1 MVIDSNLVL
10 MDSTAILGTAV
21 TGNAVPLTSFLKPGR
36 EEPIPICAK
45 VVGTDFAGGT
55 SITFKLT
62 QCATSDGT
70 YTDVPGSSVTVAL
83 ADLTVGKSIGWRFLP
98 RGVTAPWLKMVATP
112 SGTFAA
118 GNVFAAVVREDAL
131 PMEAGMYIDKGV
143 VKG

>member
-1 MVIDSNLVL
+1 MIIDSNLVL
-10 MDSTAILGTAV
+10 MDSTAVLGAAV

-36 EEPIPICAK
+36 QEPIPVCAK

-70 YTDVPGSSVTVAL
+70 YTDVPGSSVTVVL

-98 RGVTAPWLKMVATP
+98 PGATKPWLKMVATP
-112 SGTFAA
+112 TGTFTA
-118 GNVFAAVVREDAL
+118 GNVFAAVVREDVL
-131 PMEAGMYIDKGV
+131 PYEAGMYIDKGV

>member
-10 MDSTAILGTAV
+10 MDSTPILGAAV

-70 YTDVPGSSVTVAL
+70 YADVPGSSLTVAL
-83 ADLTVGKSIGWRFLP
+83 ADLTVGKPIGWRHLP
-98 RGVTAPWLKMVATP
+98 RGVTLPWLKMVATP
-112 SGTFAA
+112 TGTFTA
-118 GNVFAAVVREDAL
+118 GNVFAAIVREDAL
-131 PMEAGMYIDKGV
+131 PMETGMYFDKGKNV
-143 VKG
+143 G

>member
-10 MDSTAILGTAV
+10 MDSTPILGAAV

-36 EEPIPICAK
+36 EEPIPVCAK

-70 YTDVPGSSVTVAL
+70 YTDVPGSSVTVPL
-83 ADLTVGKSIGWRFLP
+83 SDLTVGKPIGWRFLP
-98 RGVTAPWLKMVATP
+98 RGASMPWLKMVATP
-112 SGTFAA
+112 TGTFTA
-118 GNVFAAVVREDAL
+118 GKIFGAVVREDDL
-131 PMEAGMYIDKGV
+131 PYEAGMFIDKGV

>member
-10 MDSTAILGTAV
+10 MDSTPILGTAV

-112 SGTFAA
+112 SGTFTA
-118 GNVFAAVVREDAL
+118 GKVFGAIVREDDL
-131 PMEAGMYIDKGV
+131 PMEAGMYFDKGANV
-143 VKG
+143 G

>member
-1 MVIDSNLVL
+1 MLLDSNLIL
-10 MDSTAILGTAV
+10 MDSTPILGAAV
-21 TGNAVPLTSFLKPGR
+21 TGPAVALTSFLKPGR

-45 VVGTDFAGGT
+45 VVGTGFAGGT

-98 RGVTAPWLKMVATP
+98 SGTSKQWLKMVATP
-112 SGTFAA
+112 TGTFTA
-118 GNVFAAVVREDAL
+118 GKIFGAIVREDDQ
-131 PMEAGMYIDKGV
+131 PYEAGMYIDKGIV
-143 VKG
+143 QG

>member
-10 MDSTAILGTAV
+10 MDSTPILGAAV

-36 EEPIPICAK
+36 QEPIPVCAK

-83 ADLTVGKSIGWRFLP
+83 ADLTVGKPIGWRFLP
-98 RGVTAPWLKMVATP
+98 RGANKPWLKMVATP
-112 SGTFAA
+112 TGTFTA
-118 GNVFAAVVREDAL
+118 GKVFGAIVREDDL
-131 PMEAGMYIDKGV
+131 PMEAGMYFDKGKNV
-143 VKG
+143 G